1 MFFISVNDSKINL
14 PDTCVCW
21 LLVLFSFV
29 AVCVLGMLQVVQAI
43 WGKRISG
50 RIEGDPDWS
59 VGQYT
64 SCTIHERQT
73 KSKSWPE

>member
-1 MFFISVNDSKINL
+1 MFCIFVNDLKINL
-14 PDTCVCW
+14 PDTCVCL

-29 AVCVLGMLQVVQAI
+29 VVCVLGMLQVVQAI
-43 WGKRISG
+43 WGRKISG

-64 SCTIHERQT
+64 SCKVHERQI
-73 KSKSWPE
+73 KSKSWLD

>member
-1 MFFISVNDSKINL
+1 MKDLKTNF
-14 PDTCVCW
+14 PDTCVSF
-21 LLVLFSFV
+21 LLVLLSFV

-43 WGKRISG
+43 WGRRISG

-64 SCTIHERQT
+64 SCTVHERQV
-73 KSKSWPE
+73 KSKSWLD